1 MQRILTRIF
10 SIVFL
15 CSVVSSALA
24 SKSDAQARILMVVSG
39 YGQAQGKE
47 KPGFEFDE
55 FAKAFL
61 VFRANGIMVDIAS
74 PNGGAVE
81 ADQYDPNK
89 AYNREVLAD
98 DAIMHKLNNTLALG
112 DFSDH
117 SAAQYSGI
125 FVVGGK
131 GAMFDLP
138 YSEPLQN
145 LIASIYEK
153 QGVVAAVCHGP
164 AALVNVKLSN
174 GEYLIAGKT
183 VNGFTNDEEQLF
195 GKKWAPQFD
204 FMLEDKLIANG
215 AKFQSSD
222 IMLEHVA
229 VDGNLVTG
237 QNPSSTIGVANA
249 MLEALN
255 IKVKPTTVYKD
266 DRTLAQI
273 AAYLDGDDAALQH
286 ITTSPETHHIALVGM
301 YGYYYLQLAPT
312 EHKQR
317 QALALMLLAQEAINN
332 PALDVQIAKTQY
344 QLGDTMASRQTL
356 AQTLKQHP
364 DFEPAQQLLATIS
377 Q

>member
-24 SKSDAQARILMVVSG
+24 SSSDAQTRILMVVSS

-61 VFRANGIMVDIAS
+61 VFRANGIMVDIGS

-98 DAIMHKLNNTLALG
+98 DAIMRKLNNTLALS
-112 DFSDH
+112 DLSDH

-138 YSEPLQN
+138 YNEPLQN

-174 GEYLIAGKT
+174 GEFLIAGKT

-286 ITTSPETHHIALVGM
+286 ITSSPETHHIALVGM

-317 QALALMLLAQEAINN
+317 QALSLMLLAQEAINN

>member
-24 SKSDAQARILMVVSG
+24 SSSDAQTRILMVVSS

-61 VFRANGIMVDIAS
+61 MFKANGIEVDVAS
-74 PNGGAVE
+74 PKGGAVE
-81 ADQYDPNK
+81 ADEYDPNK
-89 AYNREVLAD
+89 AFNTEVLAD
-98 DAIMHKLNNTLALG
+98 KSIMSKLNDTLVLR
-112 DFSDH
+112 DL
-117 SAAQYSGI
+117 SAEHYAGV

-138 YSEPLQN
+138 YDEALQQ
-145 LIASIYEK
+145 LIATIYEN

-164 AALVNVKLSN
+164 AALVNIKLSN

-204 FMLEDKLIANG
+204 FMLEDRLIAIG
-215 AKFQSSD
+215 GKFQSSD

-237 QNPSSTIGVANA
+237 QNPSSTVGVARA
-249 MLEALN
+249 MLEALD
-255 IKVKPTTVYKD
+255 IPVKPIKTYND

-273 AAYLDGDDAALQH
+273 AAFLDGDELALH
-286 ITTSPETHHIALVGM
+286 PISASPETHHITLAGT
-301 YGYYYLQLAPT
+301 YGYYYLKLAST
-312 EHKQR
+312 EHKQQ
-317 QALALMLLAQEAINN
+317 QALALMLLAQKTINN
-332 PALDVQIAKTQY
+332 PTLDVEIAKTQH
-344 QLGDTMASRQTL
+344 QLGDSMASQQTL
-356 AQTLKQHP
+356 ARTLEQHP
-364 DFEPAQQLLATIS
+364 DFEPAQKLLATIT

>member
-24 SKSDAQARILMVVSG
+24 SSSDAQTRILMVVSS

-98 DAIMHKLNNTLALG
+98 DAIMRKLNNTLALS
-112 DFSDH
+112 DLSDH

-138 YSEPLQN
+138 YNEPLQN

-174 GEYLIAGKT
+174 GEFLIAGKT

-286 ITTSPETHHIALVGM
+286 ITSSPETHHIALVGM

-317 QALALMLLAQEAINN
+317 QALSLMLLAQEAINN

>member
-1 MQRILTRIF
+1 
-10 SIVFL
+10 
-15 CSVVSSALA
+15 
-24 SKSDAQARILMVVSG
+24 
-39 YGQAQGKE
+39 
-47 KPGFEFDE
+47 
-55 FAKAFL
+55 
-61 VFRANGIMVDIAS
+61 
-74 PNGGAVE
+74 
-81 ADQYDPNK
+81 
-89 AYNREVLAD
+89 
-98 DAIMHKLNNTLALG
+98 
-112 DFSDH
+112 
-117 SAAQYSGI
+117 
-125 FVVGGK
+125 
-131 GAMFDLP
+131 MFDLP
-138 YSEPLQN
+138 YNEPLQN

-286 ITTSPETHHIALVGM
+286 ITSSPETHHMALVGM

-317 QALALMLLAQEAINN
+317 KALALMLLAQEAINN